1 MAEPGRNMPALW
13 TVIPWSSLN
22 YSFRQQCCCMPWTA
36 CWNHAHYVNLGK
48 QALEHCLNRLFKHSN
63 SSCPYTFR
71 QSYRWQSYRCIK
83 ITSLNWYTAV
93 SIRTSPNSSSPKLFS
108 ALKATVATYPA
119 IYMLEKAYSFFLL
132 CTKASTITFLSFLFF
147 LRLHNI
153 CMASKRLLRTKQKIH
168 QTKAQNLKDA
178 LGHSKMKLNGSFVPA
193 HEHQIKNC
201 K

>member
-1 MAEPGRNMPALW
+1 
-13 TVIPWSSLN
+13 
-22 YSFRQQCCCMPWTA
+22 
-36 CWNHAHYVNLGK
+36 
-48 QALEHCLNRLFKHSN
+48 
-63 SSCPYTFR
+63 
-71 QSYRWQSYRCIK
+71 
-83 ITSLNWYTAV
+83 
-93 SIRTSPNSSSPKLFS
+93 
-108 ALKATVATYPA
+108 
-119 IYMLEKAYSFFLL
+119 MLEKAYSFFLL